1 MFDKYMIV
9 EEGFRNVTSGGRVT
23 GFELGARLPYYRG
36 LGLSMVENI
45 AVSVDGTAVPREN
58 VRLSLRGRTW
68 TLAEMEKEYDE
79 AWGMG
84 EVGLV
89 QVVQE
94 GGLAPG
100 SHTIELTEQLRV
112 SYMPFP
118 TIGKDTKTLTL

>member
-9 EEGFRNVTSGGRVT
+9 EEGFRNVSNGGKVT

-45 AVSVDGTAVPREN
+45 ALSVDGTPVPREN
-58 VRLSLRGRTW
+58 LRLAMRGRTW
-68 TLAEMEKEYDE
+68 TLAELETEYDE

-84 EVGLV
+84 EVAKV
-89 QVVQE
+89 QVLQE
-94 GGLAPG
+94 GGLKPG
-100 SHTIELTEQLRV
+100 AHQLELTEQLRV

-118 TIGKDTKTLTL
+118 TIGKDTKTLVL